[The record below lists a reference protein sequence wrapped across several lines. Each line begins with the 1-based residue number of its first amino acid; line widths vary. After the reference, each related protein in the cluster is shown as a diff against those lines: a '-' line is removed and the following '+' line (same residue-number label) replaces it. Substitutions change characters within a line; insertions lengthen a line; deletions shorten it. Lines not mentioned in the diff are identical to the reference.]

1 MVTKS
6 DRWVSLC
13 TLVSTNVDHIHEHKH
28 KCNTQ
33 IVEKSACPDYQMV
46 IQLNFKLKQLTHD
59 NYKTDLRYQC
69 VN

>member
-33 IVEKSACPDYQMV
+33 IVENIGLSRLPDGNPAEFQV
-46 IQLNFKLKQLTHD
+46 EATNT
-59 NYKTDLRYQC
+59 
-69 VN
+69 